1 MWMIIVDEEM
11 PKSCAD
17 CFAYYP
23 GSYENNS
30 LCNLGAFNN
39 DGFSRDRFDD
49 DDKRRHPKCP
59 LMRRRNEMNARQAA
73 KAAGKRIEELEWFNK
88 SAGATIRKLYQ
99 ALDVIFSGGNVCE
112 LCEDYEECQLESKG
126 QGKGC
131 PEWSH
136 KTPNTSELSEER
148 FGPLEAELEKVV
160 EGSLGG
166 TDES

>member
-1 MWMIIVDEEM
+1 MIIVDEEM

-39 DGFSRDRFDD
+39 DGFSIDLFDD

-73 KAAGKRIEELEWFNK
+73 KAAGKRIEELEWYNK
-88 SAGATIRKLYQ
+88 SAGATIRKLYH

-112 LCEDYEECQLESKG
+112 LCEDYEECQLEAKK

-136 KTPNTSELSEER
+136 KSIDPSEV
-148 FGPLEAELEKVV
+148 PEAENGPI
-160 EGSLGG
+160 EGLMGG
-166 TDES
+166 TDEG